1 MVNKKRGKNKR
12 YSNIILMGKHSIAQQ
27 KKFDFHI
34 PSIHEVI
41 NDEQIKKY
49 NTIEKEIQTLKEI
62 NILKS
67 KIIMLRKNIKLLK
80 EYL

>member
-1 MVNKKRGKNKR
+1 
-12 YSNIILMGKHSIAQQ
+12 MGKGKVVDRKQLEEEFMKNYPIAQQ
-27 KKFDFHI
+27 KKFNFHI
-34 PSIHEVI
+34 PSIHEVV
-41 NDEQIKKY
+41 NDEQMKKY